1 MPPSSAPEPAPVL
14 AVDDL
19 GLVLA
24 GAGGEVPVVEHLS
37 FSVAAGQTVALVGES
52 GCGKSITAL
61 AIMGLLP
68 DGFRRASGSVRLE
81 GEDVATA
88 SPARLRALR
97 GNRMSM
103 IFQDPMSALNP
114 LYTIGDQIG
123 EALRLHQR
131 LRRREAVE
139 RALAM
144 LKAVRIPAAET
155 RLAAYPHELSGG
167 MRQRVMIAMA
177 LACRPR
183 LLIADE
189 PTTALDVT
197 VQAEIFDLLAALQA
211 ETRTAIVLI
220 THDLGAVADIADHV
234 AVLYAGRCVEQG
246 TASTIMRAPRH
257 PYTRGLM
264 ACVPTLRLGR
274 AAGLDSTAGLDGAT
288 EPGGAK
294 GLGEAARG
302 GPLPEIGGM
311 VPPLAARPA
320 TCAFAARCPRVDET
334 CRSWPQPA
342 LAGEGLSRVA
352 CFHPGRA
359 A

>member
-1 MPPSSAPEPAPVL
+1 MPPDPAPLL
-14 AVDDL
+14 AIDDL

-24 GAGGEVPVVEHLS
+24 GARGDMPVVEHLS
-37 FSVAAGQTVALVGES
+37 LTVEAGQTVALVGES

-68 DGFRRASGSVRLE
+68 DGFRRVSGRVSLE
-81 GEDVATA
+81 GEDITRV
-88 SPARLRALR
+88 SPGRLRALR

-103 IFQDPMSALNP
+103 IFQEPMSALNP
-114 LYTIGDQIG
+114 LHTVGDQIG
-123 EALRLHQR
+123 EALRLHGNLDR
-131 LRRREAVE
+131 HAAAE

-144 LKAVRIPAAET
+144 LKAVQIPAAET

-197 VQAEIFDLLAALQA
+197 VQAEIFDLLATLQA
-211 ETRTAIVLI
+211 ETGTAILLI

-246 TASTIMRAPRH
+246 SVSTIMRAPRH

-264 ACVPTLRLGR
+264 ACVPTLRLG
-274 AAGLDSTAGLDGAT
+274 D
-288 EPGGAK
+288 GGARS
-294 GLGEAARG
+294 A
-302 GPLPEIGGM
+302 GPLPEIDGM
-311 VPPLAARPA
+311 VPPLGTRPA
-320 TCAFAARCPRVDET
+320 ICAFAARCPRVDAV
-334 CRSWPQPA
+334 CRGQPQP
-342 LAGEGLSRVA
+342 GLTGDASSRVA
-352 CFHPGRA
+352 CFHPERA